1 MYNDIL
7 HVIAGAL
14 LCYLFIPKAELWV
27 LIFFTTGLAG
37 LREHIQGLRNH
48 KQLFFSRFTDTLGWT
63 VVSIIYYILREYYG
77 LDADNASYYNKS
89 LILM

>member
-7 HVIAGAL
+7 DVIAGVL

-27 LIFFTTGLAG
+27 LVLFTTGLSA

-48 KQLFFSRFTDTLGWT
+48 KQHFYHKFTDTLGWT
-63 VVSIIYYILREYYG
+63 AGSIIYYILREYYG
-77 LDADNASYYNKS
+77 LDADNNSNYN
-89 LILM
+89 LLN

>member
-7 HVIAGAL
+7 HVIAGVL

-27 LIFFTTGLAG
+27 LVCFTTGLSA

-48 KQLFFSRFTDTLGWT
+48 KQHFYRKFTDTLGWT
-63 VVSIIYYILREYYG
+63 AGSIIYYILREYYG
-77 LDADNASYYNKS
+77 LDADNNSNYN
-89 LILM
+89 LLN

>member
-7 HVIAGAL
+7 HVIAGVL

-27 LIFFTTGLAG
+27 LIFFTTGISA

-48 KQLFFSRFTDTLGWT
+48 KQVFYRKFTDTLGWT
-63 VVSIIYYILREYYG
+63 AGSIIYYILREYYG
-77 LDADNASYYNKS
+77 LDADNKSYYDKQ
-89 LILM
+89 LR